1 MITFYPRDIELWRSC
16 PEFDLTQRG
25 NILLAVKTKRDYKV
39 FQKRSE
45 LIEFLK
51 EFAQIKIDGGGI
63 PLEITGP
70 HDHSEFGP
78 LTYNVQHW
86 ILLGWLTQTFTN
98 E

>member
-1 MITFYPRDIELWRSC
+1 MIVFYPRDIELWRSC

-25 NILLAVKTKRDYKV
+25 NISLAVKTKRDYKV

-70 HDHSEFGP
+70 HDHPELGP
-78 LTYNVQHW
+78 LTYNVHHW
-86 ILLGWLTQTFTN
+86 MLLGWLTTDYK
-98 E
+98 

>member
-1 MITFYPRDIELWRSC
+1 MAPYQFHYESNQFMDRLD
-16 PEFDLTQRG
+16 QR
-25 NILLAVKTKRDYKV
+25 I
-39 FQKRSE
+39 E

-70 HDHSEFGP
+70 HNHSEFGP